1 MINQSINQFSFPV
14 VRTHQRTQLTIAGET
29 AYSSTLRTANSSLPK
44 ALCDIQAHTCE
55 NILELPNYQES
66 LLAVHGDADSLL
78 ADEMKEKLKSIID
91 DRLRLA
97 ITCCNSYGL
106 DDRHAL

>member
-1 MINQSINQFSFPV
+1 M
-14 VRTHQRTQLTIAGET
+14 
-29 AYSSTLRTANSSLPK
+29 
-44 ALCDIQAHTCE
+44 LCDIQAHTCE

-66 LLAVHGDADSLL
+66 LLAVHGEATDSWLTC
-78 ADEMKEKLKSIID
+78 EMKEKLKSIID

-106 DDRHAL
+106 DDRHAW

>member
-1 MINQSINQFSFPV
+1 M
-14 VRTHQRTQLTIAGET
+14 
-29 AYSSTLRTANSSLPK
+29 
-44 ALCDIQAHTCE
+44 QAHTCE

-66 LLAVHGDADSLL
+66 LLAVHGQSLDCLL
-78 ADEMKEKLKSIID
+78 AHEMRGKLKSIID

-97 ITCCNSYGL
+97 ILCCNSYGL